1 MFTILKGT
9 FLLCM
14 VLALFTWFTYRAP
27 KGSKA
32 MGALAGA
39 ACVSFLVYSFHYY
52 VSGDLLNI
60 EFLRIVGDS
69 AGNIGGIVAVA
80 LVLLAMGVSPVYS
93 LMMAAACSDLGLVPG
108 FIAGYI
114 ISFFAVK
121 VEEKVP
127 TGLDLLVMLVVL
139 TPLTRLIGVCVAPL
153 IDATLFQI
161 SEVINTATN
170 ANPLV
175 MGIILGGIITVVSTS
190 PLSSMALTTMMGL
203 TGLPMAIAALGTF
216 AIGFTNFIIFR
227 KFKLGNKGTP
237 YAVALEPLTQA
248 HIIAANPLPI
258 YIPSF
263 VGGALTGI
271 VVSLLGLINDAPGT
285 TSPAVSPFIMFTFNE
300 PSKMWIG
307 IIASIVIGTVV
318 GLAAVNVFK
327 DKQLVEPKTEV
338 QQAA

>member
-1 MFTILKGT
+1 MFAIVKGT
-9 FLLCM
+9 LLLCL

-60 EFLRIVGDS
+60 EFLGIVGDS

-93 LMMAAACSDLGLVPG
+93 LMMAAACSGLGLVPG
-108 FIAGYI
+108 FIAGYV
-114 ISFFAVK
+114 ISFIAVK

-127 TGLDLLVMLVVL
+127 TGLDLLVMLIIL
-139 TPLTRLIGVCVAPL
+139 TPLTRLIGVAVAPL
-153 IDATLFQI
+153 IDATLVQI
-161 SEVINTATN
+161 SGVISAATD
-170 ANPLV
+170 ASPIT

-203 TGLPMAIAALGTF
+203 TGLPMAIGALGTF
-216 AIGFTNFIIFR
+216 AIGFTNFIIF
-227 KFKLGNKGTP
+227 KQFKLGDKGTP

-248 HIIAANPLPI
+248 HIIAANPIPI
-258 YIPSF
+258 YLPSF

-271 VVSLLGLINDAPGT
+271 VVALLGLVNDAPGT
-285 TSPAVSPFIMFTFNE
+285 TSPAVSPFVMFTFND
-300 PSKMWIG
+300 PSKMWIALVACA
-307 IIASIVIGTVV
+307 IIGTAV
-318 GLAAVNVFK
+318 GLLAVKLFK
-327 DKQLVEPKTEV
+327 NKEIVEPEVEV